1 MSARVRWR
9 VAEQEE
15 EQDAVGAEEGVH
27 GVAVQHAVD
36 HSRAARDLARW
47 HPTTF
52 VGS

>member
-27 GVAVQHAVD
+27 GVAVQPP
-36 HSRAARDLARW
+36 S
-47 HPTTF
+47 TTP
-52 VGS
+52 GRRGI